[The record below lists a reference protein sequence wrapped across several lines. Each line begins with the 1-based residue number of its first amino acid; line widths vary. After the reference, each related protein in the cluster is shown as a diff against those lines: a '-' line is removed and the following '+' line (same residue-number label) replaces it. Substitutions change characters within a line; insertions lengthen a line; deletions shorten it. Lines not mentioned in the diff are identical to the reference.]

1 MDGLAQYLALIP
13 DTLLNPLQTICYYI
27 QKPKKKK
34 GNVAFQFRAIIGW
47 QYNAAAFAGNVI
59 RPLSENQTH
68 F

>member
-1 MDGLAQYLALIP
+1 MDGLAPYLALIP
-13 DTLLNPLQTICYYI
+13 DTLLNDRRRYAIIFKSQ
-27 QKPKKKK
+27 KKKK